1 VVGGFY
7 APSHQVEY
15 NRDIDGGVHPDSL
28 QYYRAEFFKQWIRMF
43 SKYNFTYGTCGYYS
57 GEYWLDNKTKVIIH

>member
-1 VVGGFY
+1 MVGGFY

-28 QYYRAEFFKQWIRMF
+28 QYYRAEFSNNGFECLA
-43 SKYNFTYGTCGYYS
+43 N
-57 GEYWLDNKTKVIIH
+57 IILPVELVATILENTG